1 MDGLIPDEIIDRVR
15 SGTDI
20 VELVSEYVSLR
31 KTGANYLGLCPF
43 HQEKTPSFTVSPSKQ
58 IFHCF
63 GCGAGGDAVRFVT
76 RQENLSFPEAVRRL
90 ADRAGIIIPETNPA
104 AGRNR
109 DEYEA
114 LAKINQ
120 EALEFFVKALD
131 SRDGARAREYLESRE
146 MAGEIA
152 AKFSIGYS
160 LPKWDGLLKHLEK
173 KGVKPEM
180 AEKAGLAIK
189 KTGGGWYDRFRDRVI
204 FPIRDIK
211 GRVVGFGGRT
221 MGEDLP
227 KYLNSPE
234 TPLFHKGE
242 TLYAMDAAAEAI
254 RKKGYSVIVEGYF
267 DAIACHKAGVDNAV
281 ATMGTAM
288 TQQHLRALKRQS
300 KNVLLVF
307 DSDPAGI
314 KAAERT
320 LDIFLGTDMVPKVA
334 LLPKGDDPDSLV
346 RREGAAGLAKRLK
359 ASGKL
364 LDFVI
369 KRAAEGAETIEDKVA
384 ASLRIT
390 GILAKIEN
398 GVERSHYLKMAAD
411 ELSVDES
418 ALAEELR
425 KKTGRTGFYKGPE
438 KPKRESLDRI
448 EEGLLQVILKHPE
461 AAQVVVSELVPED
474 FTSPALAEV
483 ARAIFGIV
491 KEGGT
496 VDVAKLICSLE
507 DEQQK
512 LVGRLALKEDMED
525 AEGFARGA
533 VERFSQARHQKRF
546 NELQV
551 LIKQAEETK
560 DYALLDKLQKEFL
573 EWQKKTSWTK

>member
-1 MDGLIPDEIIDRVR
+1 
-15 SGTDI
+15 
-20 VELVSEYVSLR
+20 
-31 KTGANYLGLCPF
+31 
-43 HQEKTPSFTVSPSKQ
+43 
-58 IFHCF
+58 
-63 GCGAGGDAVRFVT
+63 
-76 RQENLSFPEAVRRL
+76 
-90 ADRAGIIIPETNPA
+90 
-104 AGRNR
+104 
-109 DEYEA
+109 
-114 LAKINQ
+114 
-120 EALEFFVKALD
+120 
-131 SRDGARAREYLESRE
+131 
-146 MAGEIA
+146 
-152 AKFSIGYS
+152 
-160 LPKWDGLLKHLEK
+160 
-173 KGVKPEM
+173 
-180 AEKAGLAIK
+180 
-189 KTGGGWYDRFRDRVI
+189 
-204 FPIRDIK
+204 
-211 GRVVGFGGRT
+211 VGFGGRT
-221 MGEDLP
+221 MGDDLP

-267 DAIACHKAGVDNAV
+267 DAIACHKAGVENAV

-307 DSDPAGI
+307 DSDPAGL

-346 RREGAAGLAKRLK
+346 RREGAAGLARRLK
-359 ASGKL
+359 GSGKL

-384 ASLRIT
+384 ASVRIT

-425 KKTGRTGFYKGPE
+425 KKTGRAGFYKGPE

-483 ARAIFGIV
+483 ARKVFGIV

-496 VDVAKLICSLE
+496 VDVAKLICSLD

-512 LVGRLALKEDMED
+512 LVGRLALKEDIED

-533 VERFSQARHQKRF
+533 VTRFSQARHQKRF
-546 NELQV
+546 NELQL

-560 DYALLDKLQKEFL
+560 DYALLDKSQKELL